1 MAQASSSLGSEGRN
15 QGSPLAGELQD
26 QLQAQEALLAA
37 QSRTVQRFL
46 ESQGRQVADGL
57 LARVSQLR
65 FTLPDQIVIDPEKQT
80 TGQIPPDQ
88 RQQAVGGF
96 VDRFTRADMRVLT
109 RQHLAEL
116 EQSPDPAISTA
127 ARLTRH
133 ATVRTMV
140 YLLLPTGRQVE
151 YRAAEGEAIPSVP
164 AGATRRVESAITAPT
179 DVIVE
184 EAQDEAERGEVI
196 VPYVPYARLF
206 FLPQWVAFDEHDQL
220 LVGSAQEAEAH
231 IASMQRF
238 LDVLHA
244 AVSLAPYMVAD
255 PEYQRKRY
263 GILGQL
269 VNQGRALA
277 RFQVQDIVETIK
289 LRASA
294 GSLNRGLSLSLPY
307 FDDQSLQM
315 KTRDFEVIPAGRI
328 MFIPAFVVRAMR
340 DEEAK
345 VAQDTRLDPATRNHV
360 LDELRMLADA
370 FSAGDAGSPAP
381 GSGSTE

>member
-1 MAQASSSLGSEGRN
+1 MEDKPSPGKQTSAPTVTSSASHLQEE
-15 QGSPLAGELQD
+15 LAV
-26 QLQAQEALLAA
+26 QESLLAA

-65 FTLPDQIVIDPEKQT
+65 FTLPDQIVVDPEKQT

-96 VDRFTRADMRVLT
+96 VDRFTRADMRVLA

-116 EQSPDPAISTA
+116 EQSPDPAVSTA

-151 YRAAEGEAIPSVP
+151 YMAAEGEAIPSIP
-164 AGATRRVESAITAPT
+164 AGAARRVESAITAPT

-206 FLPQWVAFDEHDQL
+206 FLPQWVAFDEHDHL

-289 LRASA
+289 LRAGA
-294 GSLNRGLSLSLPY
+294 GSLNRGLSLSMPY

-360 LDELRMLADA
+360 LDELRMLAGA
-370 FSAGDAGSPAP
+370 FSAGDAGSPTP